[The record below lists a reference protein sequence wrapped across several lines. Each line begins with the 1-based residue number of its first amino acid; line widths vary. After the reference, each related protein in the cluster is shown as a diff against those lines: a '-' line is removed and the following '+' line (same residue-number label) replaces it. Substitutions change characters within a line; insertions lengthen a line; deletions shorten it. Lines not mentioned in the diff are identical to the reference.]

1 MTTCCLFFLREC
13 RSIRPVKILII
24 RFSSFGDVLQCL
36 SVAGAL
42 KRRYPE
48 AEIHWVTRQEFVPLV
63 ETHPAVHKVWAI
75 GRGLSFLGLFKLAR
89 SLRQQNFTHV
99 YDAHN
104 NLRSHVIG
112 RVMQGFL
119 SWRVLFGQLKFLRR
133 SIYRFKRFLLFRF
146 RLNLFPQPF
155 SGQRALL
162 EPLEKWGV
170 DIEAPPT
177 PQLFFHSGE
186 IEKVQNKVPEV
197 KQHKFISLAPSA
209 AFELKRWPVEYW
221 KELIQQ
227 MPEKYFALLGGPE
240 DTFVEEIARVAPDRV
255 LNLAGKLTLNE
266 SAAVVASSEALVAN
280 DTGLMHV
287 AEQIGKPCIAL
298 MGPAPFGFP
307 SRKLTKIME
316 VPLACRPC
324 SKHGQGPCVNP
335 SFHRC
340 MRDIRPNQVV
350 AELRGLLQ

>member
-1 MTTCCLFFLREC
+1 M
-13 RSIRPVKILII
+13 KILII

-42 KRRYPE
+42 KRRFPQ

-63 ETHPAVHKVWAI
+63 ETHPAIQKVWAI
-75 GRGLSFLGLFKLAR
+75 KRGLSFFGLWRLAGT
-89 SLRQQNFTHV
+89 LRRQNFTHV

-112 RVMQGFL
+112 WRLKGFFD
-119 SWRVLFGQLKFLRR
+119 WRRWTGQVKFLRR
-133 SIYRFKRFLLFRF
+133 SIYRWRRFLLFRF
-146 RLNLFPQPF
+146 RINLFSQPF

-162 EPLEKWGV
+162 EPLEKWN
-170 DIEAPPT
+170 IPSAAPPT
-177 PQLFFHSGE
+177 PQLFFHRGE
-186 IEKVQNKVPEV
+186 VEHVQDKLPSI
-197 KQHKFISLAPSA
+197 KQKKFVALAPSA

-221 KELIQQ
+221 KALIQQ
-227 MPEKYFALLGGPE
+227 MPNTRFALLGGPE
-240 DTFVEEIARVAPDRV
+240 DSFVEEIAQVAPDRV
-255 LNLAGKLTLNE
+255 INLAGRLSLNE
-266 SAAVVASSEALVAN
+266 SAAVVAMSQALVAN

-307 SRKLTKIME
+307 SRPLTKIME
-316 VPLACRPC
+316 VPLECRPC

-335 SFHRC
+335 LFHRC
-340 MRDIRPNQVV
+340 MRDILPTQVV
-350 AELRGLLQ
+350 AELRGILQ